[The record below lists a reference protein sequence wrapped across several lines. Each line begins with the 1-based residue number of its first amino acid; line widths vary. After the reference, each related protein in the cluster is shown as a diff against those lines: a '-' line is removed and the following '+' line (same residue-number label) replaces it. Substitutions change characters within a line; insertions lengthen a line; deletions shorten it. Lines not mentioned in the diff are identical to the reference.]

1 MYRRYKSGRTISGP
15 PPKPIVKLEELL
27 TSAQQEREEAVNAEL
42 DKRHAAA
49 VAAARA
55 AGVPPPEDPRAN
67 AAAKEDPM
75 ASLLALTAKNKSKK
89 RGDGSGDDA
98 GQWLRTGKHG
108 KDASA
113 GTTAKGDTAPSL
125 PDRVPRGKPQQ
136 LPVAGKRPQENRDA
150 AEWHAARAR
159 ELAEALARANAMV
172 VAYRCVTCDLN
183 VVCRTCGYSCHRDHH
198 LQEVTFEERLREQ
211 STVLLCKCALST
223 TCRRPVCILEEFGE
237 GVHDLDADEQGDARS
252 GPDFDALQLRLEN
265 IPVKKPVKLES
276 TILRAA
282 DTAVDWKR
290 RKQQEEIRRSVLRR
304 LGLEAFDVSEY
315 MAEERE
321 KQMKA
326 EAEEAARLAAIEEEL
341 AKAKE
346 AADAARKVEEDARR
360 AAAQARA
367 DAEAAEL
374 EAARKAAAAAA
385 AAAAEAEA
393 ELDSE
398 EGSGSEYDTGDDE
411 EDGSYV
417 EDQ

>member
-1 MYRRYKSGRTISGP
+1 MVCARC
-15 PPKPIVKLEELL
+15 
-27 TSAQQEREEAVNAEL
+27 QQAVNAEL

-55 AGVPPPEDPRAN
+55 AGVPPPEDSRAN

-89 RGDGSGDDA
+89 RGDGSDNDA

-198 LQEVTFEERLREQ
+198 LQ
-211 STVLLCKCALST
+211 VLCS
-223 TCRRPVCILEEFGE
+223 
-237 GVHDLDADEQGDARS
+237 
-252 GPDFDALQLRLEN
+252 
-265 IPVKKPVKLES
+265 
-276 TILRAA
+276 
-282 DTAVDWKR
+282 
-290 RKQQEEIRRSVLRR
+290 LRR
-304 LGLEAFDVSEY
+304 GSSFA
-315 MAEERE
+315 MH
-321 KQMKA
+321 
-326 EAEEAARLAAIEEEL
+326 
-341 AKAKE
+341 
-346 AADAARKVEEDARR
+346 
-360 AAAQARA
+360 
-367 DAEAAEL
+367 
-374 EAARKAAAAAA
+374 
-385 AAAAEAEA
+385 
-393 ELDSE
+393 
-398 EGSGSEYDTGDDE
+398 EGSSDGCVYVGAVAGGDVRGTAAGAEHGAAVQVCAVCDLPPTSVHL
-411 EDGSYV
+411 GRV
-417 EDQ
+417 W